1 MGPRTQVPVVDALMV
16 VLIAVGFAV
25 AVVTAG

>member
-1 MGPRTQVPVVDALMV
+1 MIMRTHVPAVDALMV

-25 AVVTAG
+25 AFVTAG